1 MTTARIRVARI
12 VARLL
17 GRHAASCGCPLCDR
31 DEREMRAMLGMPA
44 LHPELLAR
52 ELPTAQERE
61 LAALASEA
69 WPDGEW
75 TAIIIEVRRAEGQA

>member
-1 MTTARIRVARI
+1 M

-17 GRHAASCGCPLCDR
+17 GRHAAWCGCPLCDR
-31 DEREMRAMLGMPA
+31 DEREMRAMLGMAA

-52 ELPTAQERE
+52 ELPAAQEEE

-69 WPDGEW
+69 WPDDEW
-75 TAIIIEVRRAEGQA
+75 TLIIIEARRAEGQA